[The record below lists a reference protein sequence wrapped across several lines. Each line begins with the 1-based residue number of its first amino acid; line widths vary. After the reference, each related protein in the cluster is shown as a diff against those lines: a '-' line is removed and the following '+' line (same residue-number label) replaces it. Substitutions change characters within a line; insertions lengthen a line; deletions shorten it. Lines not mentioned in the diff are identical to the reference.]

1 MGPQTN
7 NLQKN
12 INRPIIPSEQFNLP
26 INNSDRTINKAS
38 KKLLIIVIIV
48 IVVIILSVITLFF
61 KREYAGSGKKEDFIQ
76 FMKLYQY
83 GDVNIK
89 KDISLNLPDR
99 QTYAYKILDGSST
112 NIDKS
117 NYGDHLYT
125 LFYKYSN
132 QKNIADSLFL
142 YKNYAQLNSNI
153 VNLRKTFAN
162 NGEDAVRKSAEYY
175 TKDFSNIKTD
185 YIKVKITRIEKII
198 NEYLSY
204 LVLLKKLGCVEKQEI
219 SYECETKI
227 LQNPDSYSE
236 INDISMNITENRNK
250 IPNEYTEL
258 IVNLDRVLNEH
269 YRAKFMD
276 KGKKNG

>member
-12 INRPIIPSEQFNLP
+12 INRPIIPSEQFNLT

-117 NYGDHLYT
+117 NYGDQLYA
-125 LFYKYSN
+125 LFHKYSN
-132 QKNIADSLFL
+132 QKNIVDSLFL

-153 VNLRKTFAN
+153 VNLRKTFAS

-175 TKDFSNIKTD
+175 TKNFSNIKTD

-227 LQNPDSYSE
+227 LQNPDSYPE
-236 INDISMNITENRNK
+236 INDISMNITGNRNK

-258 IVNLDRVLNEH
+258 IVNMDRVLNEH
-269 YRAKFMD
+269 YRTKFMG
-276 KGKKNG
+276 KGKKNE